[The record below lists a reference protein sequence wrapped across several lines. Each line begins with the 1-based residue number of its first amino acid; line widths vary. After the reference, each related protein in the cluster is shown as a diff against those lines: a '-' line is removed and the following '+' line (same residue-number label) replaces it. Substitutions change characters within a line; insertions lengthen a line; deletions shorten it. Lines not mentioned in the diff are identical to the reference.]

1 MTRTG
6 QTVQLNA
13 SIPKVLM
20 ENLKII
26 AKREN
31 RSISNLVSVL
41 LIGKIKDIEK
51 LKVTIG
57 GREVNVR
64 AD

>member
-41 LIGKIKDIEK
+41 LIEEIKHLEK